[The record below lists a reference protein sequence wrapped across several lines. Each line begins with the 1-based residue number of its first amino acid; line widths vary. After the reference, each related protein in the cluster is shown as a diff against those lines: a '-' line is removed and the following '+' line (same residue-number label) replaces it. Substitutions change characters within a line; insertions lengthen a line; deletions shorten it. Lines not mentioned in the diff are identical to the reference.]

1 MFDVLLLIFTLLI
14 LIFGAWCVGEGGEI
28 LGEKYDASFI
38 GGFVIAWLNTAP
50 ETLFFISALNSG
62 NIDIAIGAMSGSVIV
77 VSTIAVGIALF
88 IGASARRTKSVEF
101 EPAVRQQALALGI
114 SLVPVALMIV
124 IGFSLILG
132 IFGILEYMGFAWF
145 FLRSKEQLEHEI
157 EDDLRASSLENA
169 VAEDSDDEEVHK
181 NTPVWHGAAYLIV
194 GGVIFAVFSDF
205 FIDAVTAIGVAWRIN
220 AVMLAFFL
228 APIASEA
235 PEILEAIQLSR
246 KGRTK
251 SINVAFSNLMGG
263 TVSKTTLLLGILH
276 LYGALVPHAWITPIY
291 PVSIACVVIC
301 CAFTAWLGHH
311 FQRHPAVHGLYLL
324 VPYLFS
330 AAIQGYLSFEG
341 NGKTASQ

>member
-169 VAEDSDDEEVHK
+169 VTEDSDDEEVHK
-181 NTPVWHGAAYLIV
+181 NTPVWHGAAYPIV
-194 GGVIFAVFSDF
+194 S
-205 FIDAVTAIGVAWRIN
+205 
-220 AVMLAFFL
+220 
-228 APIASEA
+228 
-235 PEILEAIQLSR
+235 
-246 KGRTK
+246 
-251 SINVAFSNLMGG
+251 
-263 TVSKTTLLLGILH
+263 
-276 LYGALVPHAWITPIY
+276 
-291 PVSIACVVIC
+291 
-301 CAFTAWLGHH
+301 
-311 FQRHPAVHGLYLL
+311 
-324 VPYLFS
+324 
-330 AAIQGYLSFEG
+330 
-341 NGKTASQ
+341 